1 MFSWSESDDRVAI
14 IKMNAELRHAQ
25 LELLSAE
32 CATDRLRLR
41 FSPENVARYGER
53 DVLRK
58 AAASA
63 AALKDY
69 YSYIA
74 RKVSDLNTTVPPR
87 PSSIPEDKV
96 LGAIEKMCEY
106 IEERRKEYRS
116 QGLPLS
122 PNQYTRMK
130 SFFSPSMLADI
141 RVVELRGRHIKNPPF
156 YGEARALG
164 ISNLPDVAHM
174 DSLTF
179 DDVVIFPGEIND
191 RRLFHALVHAAQF
204 DILGL
209 DDYAELYVRGFLR
222 VRSHISVPLEMQA
235 FGLEAKFAENPSEP
249 FLVEKLIKL
258 WVKEGRY

>member
-1 MFSWSESDDRVAI
+1 MFSWTESDDRVAI
-14 IKMNAELRHAQ
+14 VKMNAELQHAQ

-41 FSPENVARYGER
+41 FSLENVARYGER

-63 AALKDY
+63 VALKDY
-69 YSYIA
+69 YSQIA
-74 RKVSDLNTTVPPR
+74 RKVADANATASQRASL
-87 PSSIPEDKV
+87 IPEEKV
-96 LGAIEKMCEY
+96 LPAIDGLREY
-106 IEERRKEYRS
+106 VQERRQEYRQ

-130 SFFSPSMLADI
+130 SFFSPSLLAEI
-141 RVVELRGRHIKNPPF
+141 RIVELRGRHLKNPAF

-209 DDYAELYVRGFLR
+209 DDYTELYVRGFLR
-222 VRSHISVPLEMQA
+222 VRSQISVPLEMQA
-235 FGLEAKFAENPSEP
+235 FSLEAKFAEKPNEHFS
-249 FLVEKLIKL
+249 VEELIRL
-258 WVKEGRY
+258 WIKERRY